1 MVEVANGVQQPDL
14 RYPCW
19 NPVLFQPERGP
30 LLLFYKVGP
39 TPSTWWGMLTTSTD
53 GGVRWSKP
61 SRLPDGILDQSRTNR
76 FNCVTAQS
84 YGSSTE
90 HAGWRV
96 HMERTSDLGKTW
108 QKTDPL
114 ERPQ

>member
-1 MVEVANGVQQPDL
+1 M
-14 RYPCW
+14 
-19 NPVLFQPERGP
+19 
-30 LLLFYKVGP
+30 
-39 TPSTWWGMLTTSTD
+39 
-53 GGVRWSKP
+53 
-61 SRLPDGILDQSRTNR
+61 
-76 FNCVTAQS
+76 TAQS

-114 ERPQ
+114 NDRNEFGAIQPAILVHPSGAIQILCRSRQGKITELVIRRWKNLERDEGYLAAESERRH